1 MKKVVLI
8 LSGLLAASLLSGCGS
23 GPTSQPSQH
32 THDFESGG
40 WGSNDRYHWK
50 VCACGEMGKEEE
62 HQTGGAIEYAG
73 KRTIDGELRN
83 IYKGTCTVCGHEST
97 AQWYDLSH
105 KDFELVYEYDQV
117 EDGYILRAFTLN
129 DNDDLIIPGTYK
141 DKPVIGIGIYDSSR
155 SLGNKEFNIVI
166 PKSVKWIKT
175 TTNSTGP
182 AEYLLSDFPIT
193 GVYYEGNISDWL
205 NIDFS
210 YGENT
215 STSYPLWSVNKS
227 TPLFFEQSGGGFHLN
242 GKDYNEVY
250 DVTIPEGVTEVKDYQ
265 FTGLYITN
273 LYGADKLTRIGRH
286 AFSRTMLKE
295 KLELN
300 ARLIDA
306 YAFSFCRNL
315 NVVVLKNGVQD
326 VRVGAFT
333 QCDRLVSVTIG
344 ANVTSI
350 CSDATEQENTVFAG
364 HRLYEVVNKSA
375 LKSSNEALHTR
386 RPWGYSPAFNSVSHV
401 ELNREYGSMIY
412 SSTDNNRTTKIYLGT
427 MEFRKNTIVPEGVD
441 TIADYAFYGSSGEF
455 YNDYDYESVTI
466 PQSVKSI
473 SIDAFYSSNV
483 TWAIFYDGTL
493 KDWMSLECNS
503 DMAFFGKPAFM
514 LLDENGA
521 VAQNNKHY
529 TMITEVVVPDDVTEI
544 RAFCFANIFS
554 HLTKVT
560 IPTSVILIRDYAF
573 RGCDSLT
580 AIEYQG
586 TVAQWNAIETYNT
599 SFEGISGVTVT
610 CTDGTVTL

>member
-1 MKKVVLI
+1 M
-8 LSGLLAASLLSGCGS
+8 
-23 GPTSQPSQH
+23 
-32 THDFESGG
+32 
-40 WGSNDRYHWK
+40 
-50 VCACGEMGKEEE
+50 
-62 HQTGGAIEYAG
+62 
-73 KRTIDGELRN
+73 
-83 IYKGTCTVCGHEST
+83 
-97 AQWYDLSH
+97 
-105 KDFELVYEYDQV
+105 
-117 EDGYILRAFTLN
+117 
-129 DNDDLIIPGTYK
+129 
-141 DKPVIGIGIYDSSR
+141 
-155 SLGNKEFNIVI
+155 
-166 PKSVKWIKT
+166 KWIKT

-306 YAFSFCRNL
+306 YAFHQCKNL
-315 NVVVLKNGVQD
+315 NVVVLKDGVQD
-326 VRVGAFT
+326 VRTGAFSD
-333 QCDRLVSVTIG
+333 CNRLVSVTIG

-350 CSDATEQENTVFAG
+350 CSDGNEQESTVFAG
-364 HRLYEVVNKSA
+364 SRLCEVVNKSA
-375 LKSSNEALHTR
+375 LESSNESLHTR
-386 RPWGYSPAFNSVSHV
+386 RPWGYSPIFTSVSQV
-401 ELNREYGSMIY
+401 ELNRETGAMIFT
-412 SSTDNNRTTKIYLGT
+412 STSNNQTTKMFLGT
-427 MEFRKNTIVPEGVD
+427 MEFRKNTIIPEGV
-441 TIADYAFYGSSGEF
+441 TMIEDYAFSGSVLGEVDE
-455 YNDYDYESVTI
+455 YNYESITI
-466 PQSVKSI
+466 PKTVNNI

-544 RAFCFANIFS
+544 RAFCFANVFS

-560 IPTSVILIRDYAF
+560 IPTSITLIHDYAF

-586 TVAQWNAIETYNT
+586 TVAQWNAIEAYNN